1 MRKKFSLNKLMKE
14 FLKEKLETLE
24 IKGVYVRLVRKPKNY
39 KWDKELSDEF
49 KKFCLAQFTPYIKI
63 PNLNQYKSNT
73 LSIKVGQVRMT
84 IFSHFGGTAH
94 LYCYPTSRQLDAVRS
109 NPSYLKSE
117 TLDMIYEAIQTAPV
131 VLNRKIIIKVKP

>member
-24 IKGVYVRLVRKPKNY
+24 IKGVYVR
-39 KWDKELSDEF
+39 
-49 KKFCLAQFTPYIKI
+49 
-63 PNLNQYKSNT
+63 
-73 LSIKVGQVRMT
+73 
-84 IFSHFGGTAH
+84 
-94 LYCYPTSRQLDAVRS
+94 S
-109 NPSYLKSE
+109 NPSQLKSE